1 MAESV
6 VDSGVTEP
14 PVRLV
19 VGLGN
24 PGPKYARTRH
34 NAGFLVVD
42 ELARRHQLKLK
53 RRRHAEE
60 ARLSAALS
68 PSGQE
73 LLLMKPL
80 TFMNLSGRAVQA
92 GLSRLRAQ
100 PGELLLVHDDIDL
113 PLGRL
118 RFKRGGGAGGQRG
131 VQHTIST
138 LGPDFL
144 RLKLGVGRPP
154 PEWSTEGWV
163 LSRFTSNEEALVDRV
178 VSAAADAVELLL
190 RKGWERAMNSVNGLD
205 LTEA

>member
-1 MAESV
+1 MDEPLADPGVAEA
-6 VDSGVTEP
+6 TI
-14 PVRLV
+14 RLL

-42 ELARRHQLKLK
+42 ELARRQQLKL
-53 RRRHAEE
+53 RRVRQAEQG
-60 ARLSAALS
+60 RLGAALS

-92 GLSRLRAQ
+92 GLTRLRAK
-100 PGELLLVHDDIDL
+100 PDELLVVHDDIDL

-131 VQHTIST
+131 VQHTIHT
-138 LGPDFL
+138 IGPDFL
-144 RLKLGVGRPP
+144 RLKVGVDRPP

-163 LSRFTSNEEALVDRV
+163 LSRFTPGEEALVERV

-190 RKGWERAMNSVNGLD
+190 RSGWESAMNSVNGLD
-205 LTEA
+205 LTKT